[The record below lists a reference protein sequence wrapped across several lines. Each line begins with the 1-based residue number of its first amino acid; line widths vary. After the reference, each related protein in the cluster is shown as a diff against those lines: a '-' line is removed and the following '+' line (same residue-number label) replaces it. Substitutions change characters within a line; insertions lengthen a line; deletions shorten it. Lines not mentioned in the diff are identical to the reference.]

1 LDLPWVVVRDRRRPP
16 NLSGILPGEALGF
29 PIPGW
34 WPGRHNR
41 LSPDEAS
48 VAEFSV
54 AAWRFCAS
62 VDELM
67 ASTGSER
74 SELIALH
81 PILATLYASA
91 ANLPDVGEDE
101 DVSIPFLSYGERDDV
116 LRQLARRIGRF
127 DDYRE
132 VFDPWGDQ
140 EPDRGSLA
148 DDLSDVY
155 AGVKPAL
162 VRLGQAERV
171 EATVW
176 GLRFGFFSHWGEH
189 LVGAL
194 RAVYFLAREDDTEPD

>member
-1 LDLPWVVVRDRRRPP
+1 MRDRRRPP

-41 LSPDEAS
+41 LSPDEAA

-54 AAWRFCAS
+54 SAWRFCAAIDALLS
-62 VDELM
+62 
-67 ASTGSER
+67 SNGSER
-74 SELIALH
+74 LELIGLH
-81 PILATLYASA
+81 PVLATLYATA

-101 DVSIPFLSYGERDDV
+101 DVSIPFLVYGDRDDL
-116 LRQLARRIGRF
+116 LRQLTRRVGRF
-127 DDYRE
+127 DDYRA
-132 VFDPWGDQ
+132 VLDPWGGQ
-140 EPDRGSLA
+140 EPHQGSLA
-148 DDLSDVY
+148 DDLADIY

-162 VRLGQAERV
+162 LRLGQAGRV

-194 RAVYFLAREDDTEPD
+194 RAVYFLARESEGDDEG